1 MKVIPNQCNINEY
14 QSSIF
19 SIIENNRKIL
29 LNAGKTVKRG
39 KTLSTTMT
47 KYKIKI
53 NLPPNTCLNM
63 SKLPKTNVKLGFS
76 MTF

>member
-47 KYKIKI
+47 KYKIKKNKHNFQI
-53 NLPPNTCLNM
+53 LVNI
-63 SKLPKTNVKLGFS
+63 KKKQ
-76 MTF
+76 